1 MHRVMRWLTVA
12 GVVSALAALWAT
24 SAAPRAQAPAPEA
37 RVQRDVDVPM
47 RDGVRLRADLW
58 RPAAEGRFPTLVYR
72 TPYGKRGTSDSAIV
86 QKAVGRGY
94 AVLVQDVR
102 GRYASEGPYV
112 AYQQEG
118 RDGYDTIEWAAA
130 QPWSS
135 GKVGTFG
142 LSYPGA
148 VQWLAAMEQ
157 PPHLAA
163 MVPAMTFAS
172 PTHFWYTG
180 GIWDGSWL
188 LWTWLNIAPDLRQRL
203 NVPGDRTAAEA
214 RASWKADA
222 GGAQRFLP
230 RLDLPAFKGV
240 AEWYYEWM
248 RHGPYDPWW
257 QWAELTGRYDRVS
270 AAVLNISGWHDEMY
284 GPIGATT
291 NFNGLVSSRGG
302 NVRAARTQLVI
313 GPWTHGSDWDA
324 AVIGARDMGSEA
336 VQDYDA
342 LVLDWMDRWV
352 ADRDNGVDR
361 RPPVR
366 LYAMGAGTW
375 RTGDAW
381 PPAAERRAL
390 YLGGT
395 ASPGASAGVLAWSAP
410 AAATTS
416 VFVSDAANPVKD
428 PHGGDAGGLDYR
440 ALSSDQ
446 GVVVFETAP
455 LDEDLEVLGPI
466 DAEMHVSVDRPDTDL
481 WVKLLDVTPDGTAWG
496 VMSIGL
502 DAIRASYRNR
512 RPEREL
518 LEPGAVYRLDLR
530 SMMTGNRF
538 LKGHRIRIA
547 VMAAF
552 APNMSWNLHTGRLEF
567 DSAETARAR
576 ITVHA
581 GGRYASRLVLPVTSG
596 R

>member
-1 MHRVMRWLTVA
+1 MVLAGLVSLVVA
-12 GVVSALAALWAT
+12 GAGLM
-24 SAAPRAQAPAPEA
+24 AQPGDGAGL
-37 RVQRDVDVPM
+37 VQRDVDVPM

-86 QKAVGRGY
+86 RKAVARGY

-102 GRYASEGPYV
+102 GRYASEGRYL

-118 RDGYDTIEWAAA
+118 RDGFDTIEWAAA
-130 QPWSS
+130 QPWST

-157 PPHLAA
+157 PPHLVA

-180 GIWDGSWL
+180 GVWDGSWL

-203 NVPGDRTAAEA
+203 NLPGDRTGAES

-222 GGAQRFLP
+222 GRAQRFLP

-257 QWAELTGRYDRVS
+257 QWAELSGRYERVS

-291 NFNGLVSSRGG
+291 NFTGLVASRGG
-302 NVRAARTQLVI
+302 TVRAARTQLVI
-313 GPWTHGSDWDA
+313 GPWTHGSDWDSP
-324 AVIGARDMGSEA
+324 VIGARDMGREA

-352 ADRDNGVDR
+352 AGKDNGVDG

-366 LYAMGAGTW
+366 LYAMGAGAW
-375 RTGDAW
+375 RTGDVW
-381 PPAAERRAL
+381 PPPADRRSL
-390 YLGGT
+390 YLAGN
-395 ASPGASAGVLAWSAP
+395 ASPGAAAGALAWSAP
-410 AAATTS
+410 RADTVST
-416 VFVSDAANPVKD
+416 FVSDAANPVND

-440 ALSSDQ
+440 ALSSDP
-446 GVVVFETAP
+446 GVAVFETAP
-455 LDEDLEVLGPI
+455 LAEDLEVVGPI
-466 DAEMHVSVDRPDTDL
+466 EAEMHVSVDRPDTDL
-481 WVKLLDVTPDGTAWG
+481 WVKLLDVGPDGTAWG

-502 DAIRASYRNR
+502 DVVRASYRNR

-518 LEPGAVYRLDLR
+518 LEPGKVYRLDFR
-530 SMMTGNRF
+530 TMMTGNRF
-538 LKGHRIRIA
+538 LKGHRVRIA

-567 DSAETARAR
+567 DSAETTTARV
-576 ITVHA
+576 TVHA
-581 GGRYASRLVLPVTSG
+581 GGRYPSRLVLPVTSG